1 MKYLY
6 PVIFTL
12 YLLSGCQKDKIQEPA
27 PPPPPDT
34 TAVYVP
40 IYQPG
45 DTSLGAGYAKKL
57 TAQWNAETICIV
69 QSFFD
74 TNYIA
79 IGFITYSSNGAQRE
93 SFGFS
98 FIPRFEDD
106 KTYGLKKMTG
116 STLVSGFVSPTYT
129 TWTSD
134 GDVIDDSYDLDT
146 TATDNFL
153 KMQMIDNENKR
164 VEGTFTATF
173 NIREPRINPAN
184 PKVVKF
190 SEGKFWAVIQE

>member
-1 MKYLY
+1 MKYL
-6 PVIFTL
+6 
-12 YLLSGCQKDKIQEPA
+12 LLPFIVLWLILGCQKEKMPDP

-40 IYQPG
+40 IYKPG

-57 TAQWNAETICIV
+57 TANWKAEGICVV

-74 TNYIA
+74 TNYMALI
-79 IGFITYSSNGAQRE
+79 FLTYSNAGALRE

-98 FIPRFEDD
+98 FIPRFEGA
-106 KTYGLKKMTG
+106 KTYGLKKMKG
-116 STLVSGFVSPTYT
+116 STLVPGFVSHTYT

-134 GDVIDDSYDLDT
+134 EDVTDDEYDLDT
-146 TATDNFL
+146 TANDNFL
-153 KMQMIDNENKR
+153 RMQTIDHVNKR

-173 NIREPRINPAN
+173 KIKEPRNNPINPY
-184 PKVVKF
+184 KVKF
-190 SEGKFWAVIQE
+190 SEGKFWAVIQD